1 MFKGL
6 GDLSNI
12 MKNARDIQ
20 GKIEELRQSLAAV
33 AVEGSAGGGMVK
45 IQGRGDGTVTAV
57 LFDDGM
63 VAKGDKAMLEDLTQ
77 SAIHSF
83 QEKVNDVRKEK
94 LSEMTG
100 GLNLPPGFD
109 FGL

>member
-1 MFKGL
+1 
-6 GDLSNI
+6 
-12 MKNARDIQ
+12 
-20 GKIEELRQSLAAV
+20 
-33 AVEGSAGGGMVK
+33 MVK

-57 LFDDGM
+57 VFDEGM

-77 SAIHSF
+77 SALHAY
-83 QEKVNDVRKEK
+83 QEKVNEARKEK
-94 LSEMTG
+94 LSELTG